1 MSGFYIGVDGKAR
14 KVKGGYIGIDGKA
27 RKIKKGYIGD
37 ENGVA
42 RLCYSLGTK
51 LSEYPVGSTVY
62 LNENGTP
69 VEYLVVNQGLPSN
82 SYDSSCDG
90 VWLLRKDIYGDEP
103 WDSGNSCIYADS
115 TIHSWLNDSF
125 FNLFDVK
132 IQNAIKT
139 VKIPYINGD
148 GYTKTTASGANGL
161 STKIFLLSPTEI
173 NLSKTPTVG
182 NVIGYFVGA
191 NIGDGRQ
198 TAYYSNGSTAYWW
211 MRVPTNNSTTYAYC
225 INSMGTTVD
234 RNCSTSQ
241 GIRPALI
248 LPNSTLVDLETN
260 NIIG

>member
-37 ENGVA
+37 ANGVA

-69 VEYLVVNQGLPSN
+69 VEYLVVNQGLPSD

-90 VWLLRKDIYGDEP
+90 VWLLRKGLYGDEP
-103 WDSGNSCIYADS
+103 WDSGNSCVYADS

-125 FNLFDVK
+125 LKLFDVK
-132 IQNAIKT
+132 IQNTIKN
-139 VKIPYINGD
+139 VKIPYINGN
-148 GYTKTTASGANGL
+148 GYTKTTTYGADGL
-161 STKIFLLSPTEI
+161 STQIFLLSPTEI
-173 NLSKTPTVG
+173 NVSKEPAVG
-182 NVIGYFVGA
+182 SVLDYFVDVGL
-191 NIGDGRQ
+191 GDSKHKV
-198 TAYYSNGSTAYWW
+198 YYSNGSTGYWW
-211 MRVPTNNSTTYAYC
+211 TRVPTSNSTTYSYC
-225 INSMGTTVD
+225 VSSMGNTAD
-234 RNCSTSQ
+234 RTCSTSF

-248 LPNSTLVDLETN
+248 LPNSTLVEFETN
-260 NIIG
+260 EIIG